1 MPAGPEQHVYSS
13 APYDSP
19 YTSHDKS
26 LNNNNPAVNGGDESA
41 TSIFQS
47 VKEQV
52 LSLETPHEAYYFEI
66 NFCLVAKNYQSIF
79 FLQNWIN

>member
-1 MPAGPEQHVYSS
+1 MPAGPDQHVYSS

-19 YTSHDKS
+19 YSSHDKS

-52 LSLETPHEAYYFEI
+52 HTFTQIDSCVTLAILSLVDL
-66 NFCLVAKNYQSIF
+66 NL
-79 FLQNWIN
+79 